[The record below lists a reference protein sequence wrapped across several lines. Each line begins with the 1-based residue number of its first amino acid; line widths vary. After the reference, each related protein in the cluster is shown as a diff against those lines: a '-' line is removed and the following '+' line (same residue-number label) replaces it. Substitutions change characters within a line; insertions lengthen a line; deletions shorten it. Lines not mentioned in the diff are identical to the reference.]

1 VGLEHPAEVDFAKQ
15 LGWKIAKFW
24 TPQGRTNP
32 TWRLW
37 VFIIIMVYWQLLA
50 IISQYLNILSSI
62 KYDHV

>member
-15 LGWKIAKFW
+15 LGWKIARFW

-37 VFIIIMVYWQLLA
+37 VFIIIYYHGLLA
-50 IISQYLNILSSI
+50 IINHYILLNI
-62 KYDHV
+62 